1 MIIDFKFKNY
11 MSFADECDFTMLA
24 NKDKSHEENLIV
36 EKKDRIS
43 KTRMIY
49 GANAS
54 GKSSFINAMLFVVSF
69 IANSNALLE
78 KRPIPVSPF
87 KFCDDCFNKPSEFSV
102 TFIKNGLKYA
112 YRFSCTREKVIDE
125 RLDIYYSAKP
135 TMIFNRTNTSNYDF
149 NKDGKLLNVLK
160 DRNLENKLFLVTS
173 ASWNYE
179 KTKPVVDYFLNTIM
193 VALDIEPL
201 WKANLD
207 RIYANN
213 EVNEY
218 KAFCLK
224 MLNSADISISDFS
237 VDSKKIKDVG
247 KNINTI
253 KEFLRIATKGNEE
266 AIAHLENSN
275 VYDFMTYHDIMSDT
289 ETRRYALNINEE
301 SVGTTKMFMYSP
313 LLYYVFK
320 EG

>member
-102 TFIKNGLKYA
+102 TFIK
-112 YRFSCTREKVIDE
+112 
-125 RLDIYYSAKP
+125 
-135 TMIFNRTNTSNYDF
+135 
-149 NKDGKLLNVLK
+149 DG
-160 DRNLENKLFLVTS
+160 
-173 ASWNYE
+173 
-179 KTKPVVDYFLNTIM
+179 
-193 VALDIEPL
+193 
-201 WKANLD
+201 
-207 RIYANN
+207 
-213 EVNEY
+213 
-218 KAFCLK
+218 
-224 MLNSADISISDFS
+224 
-237 VDSKKIKDVG
+237 
-247 KNINTI
+247 
-253 KEFLRIATKGNEE
+253 
-266 AIAHLENSN
+266 
-275 VYDFMTYHDIMSDT
+275 
-289 ETRRYALNINEE
+289 
-301 SVGTTKMFMYSP
+301 
-313 LLYYVFK
+313 LYYC
-320 EG
+320 